1 MSPIIFPDKRA
12 DSGTNES
19 IILFLLRVGRTHRAF
34 TYLKGLENSRGLEG
48 GVLES
53 VVASPIE

>member
-12 DSGTNES
+12 DSGTDES
-19 IILFLLRVGRTHRAF
+19 IILFLPRVGRIHGAC
-34 TYLKGLENSRGLEG
+34 TYLKGLENSQGLEG
-48 GVLES
+48 GVLEP